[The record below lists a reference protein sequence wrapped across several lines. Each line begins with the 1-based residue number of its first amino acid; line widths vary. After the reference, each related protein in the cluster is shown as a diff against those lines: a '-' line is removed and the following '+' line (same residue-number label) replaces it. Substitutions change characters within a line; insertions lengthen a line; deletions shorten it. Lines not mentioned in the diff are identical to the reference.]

1 VETGKRELA
10 PLTGALFVVL
20 VVVSFFAVAGSTPDS
35 DASARKVVSYFGD
48 NENKEIVAS
57 VVLALS
63 AVPLLFFSGVL
74 RERLRAALPGRSVL
88 PIVAFAGGVVA
99 AAGFLVAATLHFA
112 LADLAT
118 DIQPVAAQAINAI
131 DNDFFLPFTTGLAVL
146 LLATS
151 LLVVRAKVVLPV
163 WLGWVGIV
171 LFVVFFTPAGFV
183 AFGLSGI
190 WIIVA
195 SVLLYL
201 RGETAAVAPRPAGPA
216 TPD

>member
-1 VETGKRELA
+1 MRTGKRDLA

-20 VVVSFFAVAGSTPDS
+20 VLVAFFAVAGNTPDG
-35 DASARKVVSYFGD
+35 DASARKVASYFD
-48 NENKEIVAS
+48 DHETKEVIAS

-63 AVPLLFFSGVL
+63 TVPLLFFSATL
-74 RERLRAALPGRSVL
+74 RERLRAAAPGRSVL
-88 PIVAFAGGVVA
+88 STVAFAGGVVT

-112 LADLAT
+112 LADYAK
-118 DIQPVAAQAINAI
+118 DIQPVAAQALNAI

-151 LLVVRAKVVLPV
+151 LVAVRTAVLPS

-190 WIIVA
+190 WVIVA

-201 RGETAAVAPRPAGPA
+201 RGETGAAAPRPAGPA

>member
-1 VETGKRELA
+1 MQTGKRDLA

-20 VVVSFFAVAGSTPDS
+20 VIVAFFAIAGNTPDG
-35 DASARKVVSYFGD
+35 DASARKVVSYFDD
-48 NENKEIVAS
+48 NENKEIIAS

-63 AVPLLFFSGVL
+63 TVPLLFFSGIL

-88 PIVAFAGGVVA
+88 PTVAFAGGVVT
-99 AAGFLVAATLHFA
+99 AAGFVVAATLHFA
-112 LADLAT
+112 LADYAS
-118 DIQPVAAQAINAI
+118 DIQPAAAQAINAI

-151 LLVVRAKVVLPV
+151 LVVVRAKVVLPV

-190 WIIVA
+190 WVIVA
-195 SVLLYL
+195 SVILYQ
-201 RGETAAVAPRPAGPA
+201 RGETGVATTPPVGPA